1 MFGIIYNY
9 IKIQKLLNKIYDGE
23 KIEKNLSKIFGV
35 ECKRDWVGRLYMV
48 VNPILQNIET
58 GGNTLIYDRDEKV
71 VIEGWVMKN
80 LELIRQFV
88 VNNAMFDL
96 LSYDIK
102 RIDDDENYLI
112 VFKNIYFDDMKRLV
126 KWSGFLIIAGLLT
139 WLGFNIFWTFK

>member
-48 VNPILQNIET
+48 VNPILQDIET

-126 KWSGFLIIAGLLT
+126 KWCGFLIIAGLLI
-139 WLGFNIFWTFK
+139 WLGFNIF

>member
-48 VNPILQNIET
+48 VNPILQDIET

-71 VIEGWVMKN
+71 VIEGWVIKN

-126 KWSGFLIIAGLLT
+126 KWGGFLIIAGLLT
-139 WLGFNIFWTFK
+139 WLGFNIF

>member
-48 VNPILQNIET
+48 VNPILQDIET

-71 VIEGWVMKN
+71 AIEGWVMKN

-88 VNNAMFDL
+88 INNAMFDL

-126 KWSGFLIIAGLLT
+126 KWGGFLIIAGLLT
-139 WLGFNIFWTFK
+139 WLGFNIF

>member
-48 VNPILQNIET
+48 VNPILQDIET

-71 VIEGWVMKN
+71 AIEGWVMKN

-88 VNNAMFDL
+88 INNAMFDL

-126 KWSGFLIIAGLLT
+126 KWGSILIVTGLLT
-139 WLGFNIFWTFK
+139 WLGFNIF